1 MHNSVQVELDVT
13 SKSRVDEWHQRRAT
27 DQSKDAAL
35 SNAQAQVVK
44 LTARVAQLELDHEAL
59 LKVHQE
65 TQSTIP
71 AGRLP
76 PGVSIT
82 TSTPSGPLAADRE
95 RVAELEQNV
104 HDARV
109 ASREAALEHARLKS
123 RLQLAEDECNI
134 LSQRLEVATTSLQ
147 ERDEMLASSIAL
159 REKGEQTAQEVMAAR
174 ESTNEHEAALLR
186 GENERMRREVERIRM
201 TNEQLSSELMHER
214 EEADAQAER
223 AAQDAAQARQVAEEH
238 ETVLQGLAQERDA
251 LQEQLQDALHAARV
265 ADLAAKASAEE
276 ADALRVSPPVPAQPE
291 APCVQCATMRK
302 DNKQLFQDN
311 QKLFR
316 DNKKMAADTKA
327 LTAELAQAHEN
338 ENNLKLEIGALQRVN
353 ADVSVDRGS
362 TISSPDQRSLSLEN
376 GRLRQEVE
384 TLHAELE
391 QLQELQSVN
400 RSLSDKL
407 SALSDEYT
415 QESSTM
421 REKLAQAEARADAA
435 RASALEDQNKM
446 METNRGLSAH
456 NAALE
461 QELAL
466 VKEDLATMRVD
477 KTPLVPQLQL
487 ERVEAERADRGLVVE
502 SQGYAPR
509 AGALNERE
517 LRMSSESVKSTKS
530 PKSVTESEDER
541 LRMSSSSI
549 LSQNDKLLA
558 DNKRMFADCQR
569 FARALP
575 CSIYSPDYAQP
586 IRLM

>member
-1 MHNSVQVELDVT
+1 
-13 SKSRVDEWHQRRAT
+13 
-27 DQSKDAAL
+27 
-35 SNAQAQVVK
+35 
-44 LTARVAQLELDHEAL
+44 
-59 LKVHQE
+59 
-65 TQSTIP
+65 
-71 AGRLP
+71 
-76 PGVSIT
+76 
-82 TSTPSGPLAADRE
+82 
-95 RVAELEQNV
+95 
-104 HDARV
+104 
-109 ASREAALEHARLKS
+109 
-123 RLQLAEDECNI
+123 
-134 LSQRLEVATTSLQ
+134 
-147 ERDEMLASSIAL
+147 MLASSIAL
-159 REKGEQTAQEVMAAR
+159 REKGEKTAQEVMAAR

-435 RASALEDQNKM
+435 RANALEDQNKM